1 MPLGRQKH
9 NATAVP
15 YGIGLREEQV
25 HVGSGLRVATVTAML
40 KRGVTPTSAAFHV
53 NQILDGS
60 SLLAAAAAGT
70 FVSLRNTYTL
80 GVWNGSLPVP
90 MTPCVRLLMVPTTT
104 TQSLQFRVRGY
115 DQFGN
120 HIVETCPQIDLAGVA
135 TGVATEG
142 FYTIIFSKVFSYV
155 DDIEFRGTIGAA
167 FGPFFQCGWTCVVD
181 PTRSEAAAAVD
192 HWGVGGG
199 PTYLQ
204 NFLGT
209 CENWGIGTPLRVS
222 PYGSDP
228 LASSYATATLT
239 STGTVPTAS
248 DTITIDG
255 VVYTFVASLT
265 GAANQILIGAS
276 AAATMQNVYDAINH
290 SGTPGTQY
298 TSITEA
304 HPSVRASAVTST
316 TVVITARNPGIGG
329 NSITVLDGGTNL
341 SWNVTYLTGGA
352 DSGITRYPELLGG
365 SGVLLRESTGPT
377 IVNIAAQI
385 PVFGAP
391 GITSGAVLGK
401 SASSAVSATGNGI
414 TYSYAAW
421 QGTPHKIGF
430 KATNNATG
438 TLTSTG
444 VNVSNND
451 TVTIDTKVYTFKT
464 ALTPAANEVLIGANA
479 AASLQNLFDAINRT
493 GTPGTQYGAA
503 TDRHTT
509 VNATSNS
516 ATTVVVTARSPG
528 ISGALIATTETAVTL
543 SWGAATLQPASLSPF
558 GTNGW
563 SGSSTGAPSNAVDF
577 DEDEFL
583 YSFTVRSRLGTQA
596 DANFNRVPLMT
607 R

>member
-1 MPLGRQKH
+1 MVDHLKH
-9 NATAVP
+9 NASP
-15 YGIGLREEQV
+15 LPNGYGLREEQV
-25 HVGSGLRVATVTAML
+25 HVGSGLRVQTITAML

-53 NQILDGS
+53 NQLLDGS
-60 SLLAAAAAGT
+60 SLLATAAAGT

-120 HIVETCPQIDLAGVA
+120 HIVELTPLIELAGVA
-135 TGVATEG
+135 TGVGTEG

-155 DDIEFRGTIGAA
+155 EDIEFRGVIGAGA
-167 FGPFFQCGWTCVVD
+167 GPFFQCGWTCVVD
-181 PTRSEAAAAVD
+181 PTRSESAAAVD
-192 HWGVGGG
+192 HWSTTV
-199 PTYLQ
+199 TSVQ

-209 CENWGIGTPLRVS
+209 CDNWGIGTPLRVS
-222 PYGSDP
+222 PYANDP
-228 LASSYATATLT
+228 LASTYSTATLT
-239 STGTVPTAS
+239 STGTVPTAA

-276 AAATMQNVYDAINH
+276 AAATLQNVFDAINH

-298 TSITEA
+298 GSLTST
-304 HPSVRASAVTST
+304 HPTVRASSVTST
-316 TVVITARNPGIGG
+316 TVVVTARIPGIGG
-329 NSITVLDGGTNL
+329 NSIVVTESGTQL
-341 SWNVTYLTGGA
+341 SWNVTYMTGGA
-352 DSGITRYPELLGG
+352 DSGTSRYPELLGG
-365 SGVLLRESTGPT
+365 CGVLLRESTGPT
-377 IVNIAAQI
+377 IVNTAAAI
-385 PVFGAP
+385 PVFGSP
-391 GITSGAVLGK
+391 GVTAGCVLGA
-401 SASSAVSATGNGI
+401 SAASVVGATGNGI
-414 TYSYAAW
+414 TYSYGAW

-430 KATNNATG
+430 RALNNATG

-451 TVTIDTKVYTFKT
+451 TVTIDAKVYTFKT

-509 VNATSNS
+509 VTAT
-516 ATTVVVTARSPG
+516 AVTTTTVVVTARVPG
-528 ISGALIATTETAVTL
+528 RSGTLIATTETAVTL
-543 SWGAATLQPASLSPF
+543 SWGAATLSPASNSPF

-577 DEDEFL
+577 DEDEFF

-596 DANFNRVPLMT
+596 DASYNRIGVGS